1 MTSLCTTVNPYCSL
15 LNHEASSSDPQIFF
29 RILVKLVECAIE
41 SLGHGLQR
49 IFYSSSYGD
58 LKLTFCMDVQTTWKP
73 KEFLMFPYVSL
84 PKAAKIHMP
93 SFLKNYAPKLSQNL
107 LQCFRT
113 VWEHPQFNWELI
125 RHIFLVITCSS
136 KWRLVFQP
144 FASSRGR
151 HWLWRE
157 LFSKSEHILCIL
169 SPTNNISFL
178 KG

>member
-1 MTSLCTTVNPYCSL
+1 MGFPAHVQSV
-15 LNHEASSSDPQIFF
+15 
-29 RILVKLVECAIE
+29 
-41 SLGHGLQR
+41 QR
-49 IFYSSSYGD
+49 ISYPSSYGD

-151 HWLWRE
+151 HW
-157 LFSKSEHILCIL
+157 FSRSNFGKFCNRVEIVFLGYERYPNGTQIFPRWKVCVLSLQILYY
-169 SPTNNISFL
+169 THAYEF
-178 KG
+178 